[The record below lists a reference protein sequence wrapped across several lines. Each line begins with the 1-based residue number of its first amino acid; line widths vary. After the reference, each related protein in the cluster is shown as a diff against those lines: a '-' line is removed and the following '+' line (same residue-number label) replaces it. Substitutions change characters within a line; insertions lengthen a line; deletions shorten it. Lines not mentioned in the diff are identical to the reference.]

1 MIDREITYAEH
12 VEIENQLMLSRLE
25 FEKRDLNDFKALRI
39 NKFNFKLLALLV
51 SALMWVGIFKMWGE
65 L

>member
-25 FEKRDLNDFKALRI
+25 FEKRELNGFKALRI

-51 SALMWVGIFKMWGE
+51 SLLMWVGIFKMWGV
-65 L
+65 

>member
-25 FEKRDLNDFKALRI
+25 FEKRDLNDLRI

-51 SALMWVGIFKMWGE
+51 SALMWVGIFKMWQ
-65 L
+65 LR

>member
-25 FEKRDLNDFKALRI
+25 FEKRELNDFKTLRI

-51 SALMWVGIFKMWGE
+51 SLLMWVGIFKMWGV
-65 L
+65 